1 MRSYTVN
8 IPSGYKIHLLFL
20 PKNSDLLMKHHHH
33 RSHCISWVWNLKTD
47 IGWEFY
53 RKVIRQ
59 IKSVLSIN
67 HEYCSKSEPLD
78 LINTTYFV
86 VKRKLLVVRNGFHLK
101 LKLIRLIRCLFILY
115 KCRFAQY
122 YFKHMVT
129 HSLSLP
135 LSPPLSLSPSFSLS
149 VTSFFIY
156 FSNQGIHL
164 SLCIK

>member
-1 MRSYTVN
+1 MRSYSVN

-20 PKNSDLLMKHHHH
+20 PKNSDLLMKHQHHH
-33 RSHCISWVWNLKTD
+33 SHCISWVWNLKTD

-67 HEYCSKSEPLD
+67 HEYCSIKSEPSD

-129 HSLSLP
+129 
-135 LSPPLSLSPSFSLS
+135 PLSLSFLLSLS
-149 VTSFFIY
+149 QLLPS
-156 FSNQGIHL
+156 L
-164 SLCIK
+164 SISATRGYTYLFV

>member
-129 HSLSLP
+129 HSLSLS

-149 VTSFFIY
+149 QLLPS
-156 FSNQGIHL
+156 L
-164 SLCIK
+164 SISATRGYTYLFV